1 MAGGPAAAT
10 VGVRSRPSMKY
21 ATATAATATTAP
33 MPMPTH
39 SPVRPPPRPT
49 SGFTGGL
56 VTLAGRLVAIG
67 GCGWGAGPT
76 GRSAP
81 ATRAMPSQT
90 WAKFGS
96 LRSPVQCVRSVACI
110 ILKIEGGTTPSMVIG
125 IRHLRSRASWASALT
140 QSDSTERLVHTTT
153 THLAA
158 LSWASITWSQDS
170 PAPMRVSHQ
179 IVQPLACRAST
190 IGRTFSRSSRL

>member
-1 MAGGPAAAT
+1 MPIHIPA
-10 VGVRSRPSMKY
+10 
-21 ATATAATATTAP
+21 
-33 MPMPTH
+33 
-39 SPVRPPPRPT
+39 PPPRGLTGCPIEALA
-49 SGFTGGL
+49 GGDVLLTGGFGCE
-56 VTLAGRLVAIG
+56 TGAAEGSVAV
-67 GCGWGAGPT
+67 
-76 GRSAP
+76 
-81 ATRAMPSQT
+81 TRAMPSQT

-96 LRSPVQCVRSVACI
+96 SGSPAQWVRSVACI
-110 ILKIEGGTTPSMVIG
+110 ILKIEGGPTPSMVMG

-170 PAPMRVSHQ
+170 PAPRRVSHQ
-179 IVQPLACRAST
+179 TVQPLACRAST